1 MDTQERRPPVENGW
15 VLCPHCGRGKVL
27 HLRPGTRAVQLEVY
41 CRRCR
46 QSSVIRLD
54 EEVHMQAYGV

>member
-1 MDTQERRPPVENGW
+1 MDTQERRPPVETGW
-15 VLCPHCGRGKVL
+15 GLCPPRGRGKVL

-54 EEVHMQAYGV
+54 EEVHMQARGI